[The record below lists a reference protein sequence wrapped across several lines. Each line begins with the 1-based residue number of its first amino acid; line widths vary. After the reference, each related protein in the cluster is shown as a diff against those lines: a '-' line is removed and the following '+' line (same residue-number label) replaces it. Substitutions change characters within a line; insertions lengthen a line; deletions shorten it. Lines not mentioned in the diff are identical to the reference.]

1 MKKLIAA
8 IFLLLSLACQNGT
21 EEGVTYF
28 SIRSQKHFSDEPV
41 QFWFGISARLNEYV
55 GEESVSFENVK
66 GDAIKIAVKGHHTK
80 EDLALL
86 CLSNGDLMFAETV
99 TAKESQAILVE
110 LGSMLGGDS
119 LVLAKPDVSLESANA
134 NKGLS
139 STDQLLA
146 QDRLTSEDS
155 IIRAWAVFQKPFRT
169 LIDFFDHQFLGDS
182 SAAIGLVHLR
192 DTAALNHILSLAD
205 EKGFLENI
213 RFVYPSRAED
223 NSDYVYLYGIRYSSV
238 EDDFVGLNGE
248 YVKEAQV
255 YSGGNNDHYIQVEF
269 TEEGA
274 HLWEKMTTDQ
284 KGRQIG
290 ILLDA
295 KAWSVPRVS
304 ESIKDGYTAIR
315 FGDLGL
321 DQIRQ
326 FAILL
331 NIRPL
336 GYKGEILDYHYDPKA
351 LWSH

>member
-28 SIRSQKHFSDEPV
+28 SIRSQKHFNDEPA

-99 TAKESQAILVE
+99 TARESQAILVE
-110 LGSMLGGDS
+110 LGSILGGDS
-119 LVLAKPDVSLESANA
+119 LVLAKPDISIESANA

-146 QDRLTSEDS
+146 QDRFTGEDS
-155 IIRAWAVFQKPFRT
+155 IIRAWAVFQKPFST
-169 LIDFFDHQFLGDS
+169 LIDYFDHQLLGDS

-192 DTAALNHILSLAD
+192 DTAALNHIFSLAE
-205 EKGFLENI
+205 EKGFLEDI

-223 NSDYVYLYGIRYSSV
+223 NSDYVY
-238 EDDFVGLNGE
+238 
-248 YVKEAQV
+248 
-255 YSGGNNDHYIQVEF
+255 GGNNDHYIQVEF

-274 HLWEKMTTDQ
+274 PLWEKMTTDQ

-295 KAWSVPRVS
+295 KAWSVPRVN
-304 ESIKDGYTAIR
+304 EPIKDGYTAIR

-326 FAILL
+326 IAILL

-351 LWSH
+351 LWSD